1 MASSLARMPPATTR
15 WELHYYLFLLWTEM
29 QDSQNGCERLLA
41 AQAVRQGQEAV
52 DDIFEVLQVGSLP
65 TLVPDV
71 LLNVALQDSNLL
83 SMPLLLL

>member
-1 MASSLARMPPATTR
+1 
-15 WELHYYLFLLWTEM
+15 M
-29 QDSQNGCERLLA
+29 QDSQDSCECLLA

-71 LLNVALQDSNLL
+71 LFNVALQDSNLL
-83 SMPLLLL
+83 LMPLTLLQQPLLQLMHLNLQPVLLLPL